1 MCLRIYTLVE
11 GDRGTMTIG
20 QKNAPGGFPRV
31 DTQQGFA
38 RNIAAVSYGEPGRLF
53 SAYRMDGKSERADV
67 Y

>member
-1 MCLRIYTLVE
+1 
-11 GDRGTMTIG
+11 MTIG